1 VAGTSTIATTTPAP
15 TTHHVAAIAAIIA
28 RTIDTLIGMD
38 FEPPVGTIHV
48 RFATI
53 DMGTDPES
61 LR

>member
-28 RTIDTLIGMD
+28 RTITLIGMD
-38 FEPPVGTIHV
+38 FELPVGTIHV